1 MSGAFLK
8 ESVDGGSRAMNKLG
22 KIAPII
28 AILACLG
35 SLFFAY
41 ELQVMKKTHLTKIG
55 ELTDSYNTTSA
66 DLAKT
71 KSTLKTAQSDLTKSK
86 SDLAQADTDLQA
98 TKVALDQKTQ
108 EADAL
113 KTQVADKDKELEQA
127 KTDFAASQLMVK
139 KITDGLSKA
148 GITDIDNID
157 KLSDKIVSLGDENK
171 ILGQQLTTMHAENQQ
186 LKDKL
191 EYLTTTPIGLRGHVT
206 VVQEKWGFL
215 VLDIG
220 QAQRVQPN
228 AEFLVYRDTKLV
240 GKVQVVSVAANN
252 CIAQI
257 LPEYQ
262 RSTPV
267 VGDLIIH

>member
-1 MSGAFLK
+1 
-8 ESVDGGSRAMNKLG
+8 MNKLG

-28 AILACLG
+28 VIVACLA
-35 SLFFAY
+35 SMFFAY
-41 ELQVMKKTHLTKIG
+41 QLFVMKKAHLGKIA
-55 ELTDSYNTTSA
+55 ELTDEYNTTSDKLA
-66 DLAKT
+66 KTASTLKKTQGDLTQSKDDLAKA
-71 KSTLKTAQSDLTKSK
+71 SA
-86 SDLAQADTDLQA
+86 DLQA

-108 EADAL
+108 EADGL
-113 KTQVADKDKELEQA
+113 KTQMADKDKELQQA
-127 KTDFAASQLMVK
+127 KTDLNSSQQMVK

-171 ILGQQLTTMHAENQQ
+171 VLGSELTSLHAENQQ

-191 EYLTTTPIGLRGHVT
+191 DYLTTTPVGLRGHVT
-206 VVQEKWGFL
+206 NVQEKWGFL
-215 VLDIG
+215 VLDVG

-228 AEFLVYRDTKLV
+228 AEFLVYRDTKLI

-257 LPEYQ
+257 MPGYL
-262 RSTPV
+262 RSAPL
-267 VGDLIIH
+267 VGDIIIH

>member
-1 MSGAFLK
+1 
-8 ESVDGGSRAMNKLG
+8 MNKLG

-41 ELQVMKKTHLTKIG
+41 QLSVDKKNKQAQIADLNDKV
-55 ELTDSYNTTSA
+55 NTANA

-71 KSTLKTAQSDLTKSK
+71 KSALKLAQNDLTQSK
-86 SDLAQADTDLQA
+86 NDLAKASADLQA

-108 EADAL
+108 EADGL
-113 KTQVADKDKELEQA
+113 KTQMADKDQQLQTA
-127 KTDFAASQLMVK
+127 KTDLATVTDTIK
-139 KITDGLSKA
+139 KIQDGLASV
-148 GITDIDNID
+148 GITNITSVGE
-157 KLSDKIVSLGDENK
+157 LRDKIVSFGDENK
-171 ILGQQLTTMHAENQQ
+171 VLGEQLASLHAENQQ

-191 EYLTTTPIGLRGHVT
+191 EYLTTTPVGLRGHVT

-240 GKVQVVSVAANN
+240 GKVQIVSVAANN
-252 CIAQI
+252 SIAQI

-262 RSTPV
+262 RSTPA